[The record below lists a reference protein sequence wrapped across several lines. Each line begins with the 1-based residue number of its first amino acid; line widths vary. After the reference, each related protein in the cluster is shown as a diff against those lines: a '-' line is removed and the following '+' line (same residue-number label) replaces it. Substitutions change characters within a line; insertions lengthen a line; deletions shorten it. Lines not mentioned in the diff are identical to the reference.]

1 LKKPDVILTEYE
13 RYLRASG
20 WSPDTV
26 RLRMNLATRCFADYG
41 LEIDRVD
48 VETILSEPTIR
59 GKPPSMWTQAT
70 YFSCI
75 RSWCKFLTSVGYIDE
90 DPTEDMPRPRG
101 SKDLPRPLTDAQVE
115 RVKAGATGLL
125 YDWVI
130 LMLATGMRVHEV
142 AKIRGEDVQ
151 PDYIHVIGKGR
162 KPAHIPTHEAV
173 WEMSRRYPTNGFW
186 FPGGDHGHVGS
197 RHITNE
203 MTALF
208 KSLGIEGSS
217 HRLRHTFATRML
229 KDGHNLRVVQR
240 AMRHESLATTQIY
253 TAVLDDELVSAV
265 TGMRI

>member
-1 LKKPDVILTEYE
+1 MILTEYE

-26 RLRMNLATRCFADYG
+26 RLRMNMGMRCWEAFG
-41 LEIDRVD
+41 LDIDRAD
-48 VETILSEPTIR
+48 VETVLSQDTRR
-59 GKPPSMWTQAT
+59 GRPPSMWTQAT

-75 RSWCKFLTSVGYIDE
+75 KSWCKFLIMAGYITE

-115 RVKAGATGLL
+115 RVKAAASGKLL
-125 YDWVI
+125 DWI
-130 LMLATGMRVHEV
+130 LIMLATGMRVHEV
-142 AKIRGEDVQ
+142 AKLRGEDVQ
-151 PDYIHVIGKGR
+151 PDYIHVVGKGR
-162 KPAHIPTHEAV
+162 KTASIPTHDVV
-173 WEMSRRYPTNGFW
+173 WSMASRYPATGYW
-186 FPGGDHGHVGS
+186 FPGGDDGHVGAQ
-197 RHITNE
+197 HITTE

-208 KSLGIEGSS
+208 KSLGIDGSS

-229 KDGHNLRVVQR
+229 RDGQNLRVVQR

-253 TAVLDDELVSAV
+253 TEVVDDELVSAV